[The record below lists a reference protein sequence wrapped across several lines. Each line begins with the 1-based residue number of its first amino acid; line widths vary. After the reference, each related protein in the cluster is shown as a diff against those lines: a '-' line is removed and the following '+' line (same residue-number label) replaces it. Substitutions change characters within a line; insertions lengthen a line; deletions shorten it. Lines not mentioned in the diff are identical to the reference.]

1 MDQLSVCLGQRF
13 TIPSE
18 HTHTSAGT
26 VNPWR
31 LLLPLPEHS
40 LLTLLPLSSSSHEKP
55 YSCPYCDKTFSY
67 KPSMER
73 HVQTHTGVA
82 PYTCE
87 TCGQSFAD
95 STQYKKHLI
104 THGVT
109 IVCDICNKSF
119 ADMASLKTHVRVH
132 AGLDVPWGV
141 VVLNKLI
148 YLFVGLYLLGA
159 IHWLSRSIL
168 AEFKIF
174 SPRNFSE
181 KSCSISS
188 M

>member
-1 MDQLSVCLGQRF
+1 
-13 TIPSE
+13 
-18 HTHTSAGT
+18 
-26 VNPWR
+26 
-31 LLLPLPEHS
+31 
-40 LLTLLPLSSSSHEKP
+40 
-55 YSCPYCDKTFSY
+55 
-67 KPSMER
+67 MER

-132 AGLDVPWGV
+132 AGLDVP
-141 VVLNKLI
+141 
-148 YLFVGLYLLGA
+148 
-159 IHWLSRSIL
+159 
-168 AEFKIF
+168 
-174 SPRNFSE
+174 
-181 KSCSISS
+181 
-188 M
+188 